1 MIILFIAAPFP
12 YPPDTGSR
20 NLIFHWL
27 DAACQKHEVHL
38 IAIEESN
45 GPERE
50 TPELPNLQIEVLHT
64 PVGRSLPARFSRLAA
79 SAARGI
85 PATSLVYMSRGVERR
100 ILERIQRHSY
110 DAVVLTENV
119 VAGFAPLLA
128 SRVPIILFKHSVQA
142 VDARDTRKRYG
153 LLHPRWLLAEWIVR
167 RFEAQTC
174 HAASMVCCVN
184 REDANDLVSR
194 YNLART
200 PETVPIGV
208 EIKRFPRRTAD
219 PGGKVIGFFGNLSWG
234 ANSDAVIWFA
244 NRVLPIV
251 WKEHP
256 DATFRIIGPGSGQLP
271 LQTDDRRIVRSGP
284 VPQPQISEAMKGVTV
299 GVVPVISGTGVR
311 LKLLEMLSM
320 GIPVV
325 ATPLGSLGTRCVHRE
340 HLLIAKDPDSFASAV
355 SLLLS
360 DETLRQSLSQA
371 GAEIAPTHAW
381 ESFYPSIVRLLEEV
395 AGRGTTGRS
404 ETAGVPLMSR
414 SS

>member
-1 MIILFIAAPFP
+1 MTILFIAAPFP

-38 IAIEESN
+38 IAIEEPN
-45 GPERE
+45 GAERDM
-50 TPELPNLQIEVLHT
+50 PELPNLQIEVLHT

-119 VAGFAPLLA
+119 VAGFAPSLA

-142 VDARDTRKRYG
+142 VDARDARKRYG

-174 HAASMVCCVN
+174 RAASMVCCVN

-200 PETVPIGV
+200 PEVVPIGV
-208 EIKRFPRRTAD
+208 ELKRFPRRTAD

-256 DATFRIIGPGSGQLP
+256 DATFWIIGPGSGQLQ
-271 LQTDDRRIVRSGP
+271 LQTDDRRIVRIGS
-284 VPQPQISEAMKGVTV
+284 VPQPQIPEAMKGVTV

-340 HLLIAKDPDSFASAV
+340 HLLIAKDPDSFATAV

-360 DETLRQSLSQA
+360 DETLRQRLSQA
-371 GAEIAPTHAW
+371 GAKIAPTHAW
-381 ESFYPSIVRLLEEV
+381 ESFYPSIMRLLEEA
-395 AGRGTTGRS
+395 AGQGTTRHS
-404 ETAGVPLMSR
+404 DTMGVAMMRRCS
-414 SS
+414 

>member
-1 MIILFIAAPFP
+1 MKILFIAAPFP

-27 DAACQKHEVHL
+27 DAACRKHEVHL
-38 IAIEESN
+38 IAIEEPN
-45 GPERE
+45 GAQRE
-50 TPELPNLQIEVLHT
+50 IPELPNLHIEVLHA

-79 SAARGI
+79 SATCGI
-85 PATSLVYMSRGVERR
+85 PATSLIYMSRGVERC
-100 ILERIQRHSY
+100 ILERIQRRPY

-119 VAGFAPLLA
+119 VAGFASSLA
-128 SRVPIILFKHSVQA
+128 SRVPTVLFKHSVQA
-142 VDARDTRKRYG
+142 VDARDTRKRNG

-200 PETVPIGV
+200 PEIVPIGV
-208 EIKRFPRRTAD
+208 ELKRFPRRTAD
-219 PGGKVIGFFGNLSWG
+219 PGGKVICFFGNLCWG
-234 ANSDAVIWFA
+234 ANSDAVTWFA
-244 NRVLPIV
+244 DRVLPMV

-256 DATFRIIGPGSGQLP
+256 DAVFRIIGPGSGQLP
-271 LQTDDRRIVRSGP
+271 SQTDDPRIVRIGP
-284 VPQPQISEAMKGVTV
+284 VPQPQIPEAMKDVTV

-320 GIPVV
+320 GIPMVT
-325 ATPLGSLGTRCVHRE
+325 TPLGSLGTRCMDQE
-340 HLLIAKDPDSFASAV
+340 HVLIAEDPDSFAIAV

-360 DETLRQSLSQA
+360 DKALRQRLSRA
-371 GAEIAPTHAW
+371 GAEIAPIHAW
-381 ESFYPSIVRLLEEV
+381 ESSYPSIVRLLEEV
-395 AGRGTTGRS
+395 SGQGTTGRS
-404 ETAGVPLMSR
+404 ETARAAVMSG